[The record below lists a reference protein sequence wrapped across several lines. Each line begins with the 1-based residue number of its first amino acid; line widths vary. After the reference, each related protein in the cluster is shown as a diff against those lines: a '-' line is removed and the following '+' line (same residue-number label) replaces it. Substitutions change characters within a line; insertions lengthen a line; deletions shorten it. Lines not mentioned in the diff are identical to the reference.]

1 MTSRSFSNRDVAN
14 ALQDLAD
21 MMRLNGDNRFR
32 VAAIDKAAASI
43 LDLEIGIE
51 EVVASDQL
59 ESLDGIGKGIA
70 KEIKSLFSEGELEGY
85 AVLRQTYPPGLLDIL
100 RLPNIGPKKA
110 MVLWQE
116 LGVASLSD
124 LAQAAQT
131 ERIQAIKGFTRS
143 SEGALL
149 ASIEKA
155 LNRPPEGEPIG
166 QVLPV
171 VENLIAYLRNADRAP
186 VVEAVPT
193 GEIRRWQESIYRAE
207 ILAST
212 SNAAGILHL
221 LQSLPPVAQADWIEE
236 GHLIRV
242 ALHMGLQVDITVCGP
257 GEWAWQLVQTTGDS
271 EFRRNLVALAQSR
284 GLKSGFQGW
293 IGGENDSSLSK
304 DPPTNEADIFAQMGL
319 TFVVPEQRSV
329 WATPDLQNLQ
339 NPETFVTET
348 DLAGELHAH
357 STYSDGRNTIAE
369 MAQAALAKGYRYWGV
384 TDHGLGHGFGD
395 SLDAAALQQQAAE
408 IGKLNKTFAEQG
420 LDFRLLKGI
429 EAEILA
435 DGSLGLDDEVLEL
448 LDVVVASIHSS
459 LRQDAETITN
469 RCLRAIHNP
478 HVDIL
483 GHPTSRL
490 LGRRD
495 PSALEISTIL
505 QACAETGTA
514 VEINCNPARLDL
526 RDVYARQA
534 ADLGCLLVLNCDAHG
549 MSDLNV
555 LRYGM
560 GVARRAGLRPENVLN
575 TRPLDEVL
583 DFLQTF

>member
-1 MTSRSFSNRDVAN
+1 M
-14 ALQDLAD
+14 
-21 MMRLNGDNRFR
+21 
-32 VAAIDKAAASI
+32 
-43 LDLEIGIE
+43 
-51 EVVASDQL
+51 
-59 ESLDGIGKGIA
+59 
-70 KEIKSLFSEGELEGY
+70 
-85 AVLRQTYPPGLLDIL
+85 
-100 RLPNIGPKKA
+100 
-110 MVLWQE
+110 
-116 LGVASLSD
+116 
-124 LAQAAQT
+124 
-131 ERIQAIKGFTRS
+131 
-143 SEGALL
+143 
-149 ASIEKA
+149 
-155 LNRPPEGEPIG
+155 
-166 QVLPV
+166 
-171 VENLIAYLRNADRAP
+171 
-186 VVEAVPT
+186 
-193 GEIRRWQESIYRAE
+193 
-207 ILAST
+207 
-212 SNAAGILHL
+212 
-221 LQSLPPVAQADWIEE
+221 
-236 GHLIRV
+236 
-242 ALHMGLQVDITVCGP
+242 
-257 GEWAWQLVQTTGDS
+257 
-271 EFRRNLVALAQSR
+271 
-284 GLKSGFQGW
+284 
-293 IGGENDSSLSK
+293 
-304 DPPTNEADIFAQMGL
+304 
-319 TFVVPEQRSV
+319 
-329 WATPDLQNLQ
+329 
-339 NPETFVTET
+339 
-348 DLAGELHAH
+348 AGELHAH

-549 MSDLNV
+549 MSDLDV